1 MAGLTSSPEM
11 RGQLT
16 AIARV
21 RWQLFVNGLRTIR
34 GRLEVV
40 ARGIVFLMLTVAG
53 LGGSFAL
60 GAGAWYFVSHGKVEW
75 IAILLWPLFLFWQL
89 FPVMASAF
97 TENVDSSNLLRF
109 PLSFT
114 SYFMI
119 RLVYGSLDPS
129 TIIGSMWLL
138 GVSLGIGIARPG
150 LFLWAALVLIVFGMF
165 NVLFARM
172 IFSWIERW
180 LAQRRTR
187 EIMGAVFFVFLICFQ
202 FVGPLATRYSEHR
215 HLDASGNASRITA
228 QILHYERAFPP
239 GLAAAA
245 IAGGFHG
252 AFVPALGAF
261 AIGCVYALAML
272 WLLNV
277 RLRAQYHGENLSEAA
292 ARRSSPKEKSALR
305 LSWNISGIPG
315 SMAAIVE
322 KEVHYLSRSG
332 PMLFTFVMPVI
343 ILLIFRLGPAGTST
357 RHSDFLSHAPD
368 LAFPVGAAYALLIL
382 TNLVYNC
389 FGADAVGMQFY
400 YVSPVR
406 FREILMGKNLTH
418 ALLLAGE
425 VAAVW
430 LAVCFMF
437 RPPAVDVTVATVTG
451 VAFAI
456 LLNLTAGNLLSLY
469 TPKKIDYGT
478 FGKQRASTTTVFAS
492 LGIQAAV
499 FGLTAITLL
508 IARLYG
514 RIWIAAVIFVI
525 LAGLAAIAYMLV
537 LKRVDRIALDRRDAI
552 LVELC
557 RA

>member
-1 MAGLTSSPEM
+1 MAGITSSPEM
-11 RGQLT
+11 RGQLA

-21 RWQLFVNGLRTIR
+21 RAQLFVNGLRTIR

-40 ARGIVFLMLTVAG
+40 ARGIIFLILAIAG
-53 LGGSFAL
+53 LGGSL
-60 GAGAWYFVSHGKVEW
+60 GLGLAAWYFVSQGKVEW
-75 IAILLWPLFLFWQL
+75 IAILLWPVFFFWQL
-89 FPVMASAF
+89 FPVLASAF

-109 PLSFT
+109 PLSFP
-114 SYFMI
+114 SYFLI

-129 TIIGSMWLL
+129 TIIGGMWLL

-150 LFLWAALVLIVFGMF
+150 LFFWAALVLIVFGMF

-172 IFSWIERW
+172 VFAWIERW
-180 LAQRRTR
+180 LAQRRSR
-187 EIMGAVFFVFLICFQ
+187 EIMGAVFFVFIICFQ
-202 FVGPLATRYSEHR
+202 FIGPLMTRYGERQHP
-215 HLDASGNASRITA
+215 DASRITV
-228 QILHYERAFPP
+228 QVLPYERALPP

-245 IAGGFHG
+245 IAGAVHG
-252 AFVPALGAF
+252 AFAPALGAF
-261 AIGCVYALAML
+261 AFGCVYALGIL
-272 WLLNV
+272 WLLNI
-277 RLRAQYHGENLSEAA
+277 RLRAQYSGENLSEAA
-292 ARRSSPKEKSALR
+292 ARRSLPREKSALR

-315 SMAAIVE
+315 PVAAMLE

-332 PMLFTFVMPVI
+332 PMLFTFIMPVI
-343 ILLIFRLGPAGTST
+343 ILLLFRLGPAGTPG

-406 FREILMGKNLTH
+406 FREILIGKNLAH
-418 ALLLAGE
+418 ALLLACE
-425 VAAVW
+425 VIMVW

-437 RPPAVDVTVATVTG
+437 RPPAVEVTFATVTG
-451 VAFAI
+451 VAFAL
-456 LLNLTAGNLLSLY
+456 LLNLTAGNLLSIY

-492 LGIQAAV
+492 LGIQAVV

-508 IARLYG
+508 LARVYG
-514 RIWIAAVIFVI
+514 RIWLAAVIFLI
-525 LAGLAAIAYMLV
+525 LAGLAAIAYLFV
-537 LKRVDRIALDRRDAI
+537 LKRVDRSALDRRDAI
-552 LVELC
+552 LAELC

>member
-11 RGQLT
+11 RGQLA

-21 RWQLFVNGLRTIR
+21 RWQLFVNGLRTMR
-34 GRLEVV
+34 GRLEGV
-40 ARGIVFLMLTVAG
+40 ARGIIFLMLAIAG

-60 GAGAWYFVSHGKVEW
+60 GVAAWYFVSQGKVEW

-109 PLSFT
+109 PLSFP
-114 SYFMI
+114 SYFLI

-129 TIIGSMWLL
+129 TIIGGMWLL

-150 LFLWAALVLIVFGMF
+150 LFFWAALVLIVFGMF

-172 IFSWIERW
+172 IFAWIERW
-180 LAQRRTR
+180 LAQRRSR
-187 EIMGAVFFVFLICFQ
+187 EIMGAVFFVLIICFQ
-202 FVGPLATRYSEHR
+202 FIGPLMTRYGEHR
-215 HLDASGNASRITA
+215 HPDASRITA
-228 QILHYERAFPP
+228 QLLRYERALPP

-245 IAGGFHG
+245 IARAVHG
-252 AFVPALGAF
+252 AFAPALGAF
-261 AIGCVYALAML
+261 VIGCVYALGIL
-272 WLLNV
+272 WLLNF
-277 RLRAQYHGENLSEAA
+277 RLRAQYRGENLSEAA
-292 ARRSSPKEKSALR
+292 ARKSSPQEKSALR

-315 SMAAIVE
+315 PVAAMLE

-343 ILLIFRLGPAGTST
+343 ILLIFRLGPAGGSA

-406 FREILMGKNLTH
+406 FREILSGKNLTH

-425 VAAVW
+425 VIMVW
-430 LAVCFMF
+430 FAVCLMF
-437 RPPAVDVTVATVTG
+437 RPPAVDVTLATVTG
-451 VAFAI
+451 VAFAF
-456 LLNLTAGNLLSLY
+456 LLNLTAGNLLSIY

-492 LGIQAAV
+492 LGIQAVV

-508 IARLYG
+508 IARVYG
-514 RIWIAAVIFVI
+514 RIWLAAIIFLI
-525 LAGLAAIAYMLV
+525 LAALAAIAYMFV
-537 LKRVDRIALDRRDAI
+537 LKRVDRMALDRRDAI
-552 LVELC
+552 LAELC

>member
-1 MAGLTSSPEM
+1 M
-11 RGQLT
+11 RGQLA

-40 ARGIVFLMLTVAG
+40 ARGIIFLMLTIAG

-60 GAGAWYFVSHGKVEW
+60 GVAAWYFVSQGKVEW
-75 IAILLWPLFLFWQL
+75 IAILLWPIFLFWQL

-109 PLSFT
+109 PLSFP
-114 SYFMI
+114 SYFLI

-129 TIIGSMWLL
+129 TIIGSMWLI
-138 GVSLGIGIARPG
+138 GVNLGIGIARPG
-150 LFLWAALVLIVFGMF
+150 LFFWAALVLLVFGMF

-187 EIMGAVFFVFLICFQ
+187 EIMGAVFFVFIICFQ
-202 FVGPLATRYSEHR
+202 FIGPLATRYSERR
-215 HLDASGNASRITA
+215 HPDASRNASKITA
-228 QILHYERAFPP
+228 QVLRYERAFPP
-239 GLAAAA
+239 GLAATG
-245 IAGGFHG
+245 ISGGFHG

-261 AIGCVYALAML
+261 AVSCVYALAIL
-272 WLLNV
+272 GLLNV

-305 LSWNISGIPG
+305 LSWNVSGIPG
-315 SMAAIVE
+315 PMAAVLE

-343 ILLIFRLGPAGTST
+343 ILLIFRLGPAGTPG

-418 ALLLAGE
+418 ALLLASE
-425 VAAVW
+425 VILVW

-437 RPPAVDVTVATVTG
+437 RPPALDITLATVAG

-492 LGIQAAV
+492 LGIQAVV

-514 RIWIAAVIFVI
+514 RIWLAAVIFLI
-525 LAGLAAIAYMLV
+525 LAGLAAIAYTFV

-557 RA
+557 RV

>member
-1 MAGLTSSPEM
+1 M
-11 RGQLT
+11 RGQLA

-40 ARGIVFLMLTVAG
+40 ARGIIFLMLTIAG

-60 GAGAWYFVSHGKVEW
+60 GVAAWYFVSQGKVEW
-75 IAILLWPLFLFWQL
+75 IAILLWPIFLFWQL

-109 PLSFT
+109 PLSFP
-114 SYFMI
+114 SYFLI

-129 TIIGSMWLL
+129 TIIGSMWLI
-138 GVSLGIGIARPG
+138 GVNLGIGIARPG
-150 LFLWAALVLIVFGMF
+150 LFFWAALVLLVFGMF

-187 EIMGAVFFVFLICFQ
+187 EIMGAVFFVFIICFQ
-202 FVGPLATRYSEHR
+202 FIGPLATRYSERR
-215 HLDASGNASRITA
+215 HPDASRNASKITA
-228 QILHYERAFPP
+228 QVLRYERAFPP
-239 GLAAAA
+239 GLAATG
-245 IAGGFHG
+245 ISGGFHG

-261 AIGCVYALAML
+261 AVSCVYALAIL
-272 WLLNV
+272 GLLNV

-305 LSWNISGIPG
+305 LSWNVSGIPG
-315 SMAAIVE
+315 PMAAVLE

-343 ILLIFRLGPAGTST
+343 ILLIFRLGPAGTPG

-418 ALLLAGE
+418 ALLLASE
-425 VAAVW
+425 VILVW

-437 RPPAVDVTVATVTG
+437 RPPALDITLATVAG

-492 LGIQAAV
+492 LGIQAVV

-514 RIWIAAVIFVI
+514 RIWLAAVIFLI
-525 LAGLAAIAYMLV
+525 LAGLAAIAYTFV

>member
-11 RGQLT
+11 RGQLA

-40 ARGIVFLMLTVAG
+40 ARGIIFLMLTIAG
-53 LGGSFAL
+53 LGGSFAI
-60 GAGAWYFVSHGKVEW
+60 GAAAWYFVSHGKAEW
-75 IAILLWPLFLFWQL
+75 IAVLLWLLFLFWQL

-109 PLSFT
+109 PLSFR
-114 SYFMI
+114 SYFVI

-129 TIIGSMWLL
+129 TIIGGLWLL

-150 LFLWAALVLIVFGMF
+150 LFLWAALVLIVFGIF
-165 NVLFARM
+165 NVLFSRM

-180 LAQRRTR
+180 LAQRRSR
-187 EIMGAVFFVFLICFQ
+187 EIMGAVFFVFIICFQ
-202 FVGPLATRYSEHR
+202 FIGPLMTRYGEHR
-215 HLDASGNASRITA
+215 HPPAFTITA
-228 QILHYERAFPP
+228 QVLRYERAFPP

-245 IAGGFHG
+245 IAGGFNG
-252 AFVPALGAF
+252 AFAQALGAF
-261 AIGCVYALAML
+261 AIGCVYTLAIL
-272 WLLNV
+272 WLLNI

-292 ARRSSPKEKSALR
+292 ARKSSPKEKSALR

-315 SMAAIVE
+315 PIAAVLE

-343 ILLIFRLGPAGTST
+343 ILLLFRLGPSGVLAK
-357 RHSDFLSHAPD
+357 HSDFLSHAPD

-382 TNLVYNC
+382 TNLVYNS

-425 VAAVW
+425 VIMVW

-437 RPPAVDVTVATVTG
+437 RPPALDVTFATVTG
-451 VAFAI
+451 VSFAF
-456 LLNLTAGNLLSLY
+456 LLNLTAGNLLSIY

-499 FGLTAITLL
+499 FGLAAITLL

-514 RIWIAAVIFVI
+514 KIWLAAVIFSI
-525 LAGLAAIAYMLV
+525 LAGLAAIAYMFV

>member
-11 RGQLT
+11 RGQLA

-21 RWQLFVNGLRTIR
+21 RCQLFVNGLRTIR

-40 ARGIVFLMLTVAG
+40 ARGIIFLMLAIAG

-60 GAGAWYFVSHGKVEW
+60 GVAAWYFVSQGKVEW
-75 IAILLWPLFLFWQL
+75 IAILLWPLFFFWQL

-109 PLSFT
+109 PLSFP
-114 SYFMI
+114 SYFLI

-129 TIIGSMWLL
+129 TIIGGMWLL
-138 GVSLGIGIARPG
+138 GVSLGIGMARPG
-150 LFLWAALVLIVFGMF
+150 LFFWAALVLIVFGMF

-172 IFSWIERW
+172 IFAWIERW
-180 LAQRRTR
+180 LAQRRSR
-187 EIMGAVFFVFLICFQ
+187 EIMGAVFFVFIICFQ
-202 FVGPLATRYSEHR
+202 FIGPLMTRYGEHR
-215 HLDASGNASRITA
+215 HPDASRITTH
-228 QILHYERAFPP
+228 LLRYERALPP

-245 IAGGFHG
+245 IARAVNGEF
-252 AFVPALGAF
+252 APALGAF
-261 AIGCVYALAML
+261 AIGCVYALGIL
-272 WLLNV
+272 WLLNI
-277 RLRAQYHGENLSEAA
+277 RLRAQYSGENLSEAA
-292 ARRSSPKEKSALR
+292 ARRSSPKEKSGLR

-315 SMAAIVE
+315 PVAAMLE

-332 PMLFTFVMPVI
+332 PVLFTFVMPVI
-343 ILLIFRLGPAGTST
+343 ILLIFRLGPAGTPG

-368 LAFPVGAAYALLIL
+368 LAFPTGAAYALLIL

-406 FREILMGKNLTH
+406 FREILIGKNLTH

-425 VAAVW
+425 VIMVW
-430 LAVCFMF
+430 FAVCLMF
-437 RPPAVDVTVATVTG
+437 RPPAVDVTFATVTG
-451 VAFAI
+451 VAFAF
-456 LLNLTAGNLLSLY
+456 LLNLTAGNLLSIY

-492 LGIQAAV
+492 LGIQAVV

-508 IARLYG
+508 IARVYG
-514 RIWIAAVIFVI
+514 RIWLAAVIFLI
-525 LAGLAAIAYMLV
+525 LAGLAAIAYMFA

-552 LVELC
+552 LAELC

>member
-11 RGQLT
+11 RGQLA

-21 RWQLFVNGLRTIR
+21 RWQLFVNGLRTMR
-34 GRLEVV
+34 GRLEGV
-40 ARGIVFLMLTVAG
+40 ARGIIFLMLAIAG

-60 GAGAWYFVSHGKVEW
+60 GVAAWYFVSQGKVEW

-109 PLSFT
+109 PLSFP
-114 SYFMI
+114 SYFLI

-129 TIIGSMWLL
+129 TIIGGMWLL

-150 LFLWAALVLIVFGMF
+150 LFFWAALVLIVFGMF

-172 IFSWIERW
+172 IFAWIERW
-180 LAQRRTR
+180 LAQRRSR
-187 EIMGAVFFVFLICFQ
+187 EIMGAVFFVFIICFQ
-202 FVGPLATRYSEHR
+202 FIGPLMTRYGEHR
-215 HLDASGNASRITA
+215 HPDASRIPA
-228 QILHYERAFPP
+228 QLLRYERALPP

-245 IAGGFHG
+245 IARAVHG
-252 AFVPALGAF
+252 AFAPALGAF
-261 AIGCVYALAML
+261 AIGCVYALGIL
-272 WLLNV
+272 WLLNF
-277 RLRAQYHGENLSEAA
+277 RLRAQYRGENLSEAA
-292 ARRSSPKEKSALR
+292 ARKSSPQEKSALR

-315 SMAAIVE
+315 PVAAMLE

-332 PMLFTFVMPVI
+332 PMLFTFVMPLI
-343 ILLIFRLGPAGTST
+343 ILLIFRLGPAGGSA

-406 FREILMGKNLTH
+406 FREILSGKNLTH
-418 ALLLAGE
+418 ALLLAAE
-425 VAAVW
+425 VIMVW
-430 LAVCFMF
+430 FAVCLMF
-437 RPPAVDVTVATVTG
+437 RPPVVDVTLATVTG
-451 VAFAI
+451 VAFAF
-456 LLNLTAGNLLSLY
+456 LLNLTAGNLLSIY

-492 LGIQAAV
+492 LGIQAVV

-508 IARLYG
+508 IARVYG
-514 RIWIAAVIFVI
+514 RIWLAAIIFLI
-525 LAGLAAIAYMLV
+525 LAALAAIAYMFV
-537 LKRVDRIALDRRDAI
+537 LKRVDRMALDRRDAI
-552 LVELC
+552 LAELC

>member
-11 RGQLT
+11 RGQLA

-60 GAGAWYFVSHGKVEW
+60 GAAAWYFVSHGKVEW
-75 IAILLWPLFLFWQL
+75 IAILLWPIFLFWQL

-109 PLSFT
+109 PLSFP
-114 SYFMI
+114 SYFLI

-129 TIIGSMWLL
+129 TIIGSMWLV
-138 GVSLGIGIARPG
+138 GMTLGIGIARQG
-150 LFLWAALVLIVFGMF
+150 LFFWAALVLIVFGMF

-202 FVGPLATRYSEHR
+202 FIGPLATRYSEHQ
-215 HLDASGNASRITA
+215 HLDASGNASRVTA
-228 QILHYERAFPP
+228 QVLHYERAFPP

-245 IAGGFHG
+245 IAAGFHG

-261 AIGCVYALAML
+261 AIGCAYALAML

-343 ILLIFRLGPAGTST
+343 ILLLFRLGPAGAST
-357 RHSDFLSHAPD
+357 RHSNFLSHAPD

-418 ALLLAGE
+418 ALLLAAE
-425 VAAVW
+425 VIMVW

-437 RPPAVDVTVATVTG
+437 RPPAVDVTFATVTG
-451 VAFAI
+451 VSFAF
-456 LLNLTAGNLLSLY
+456 LLNLTAGNLLSIY

-514 RIWIAAVIFVI
+514 RIWIAALIFVI
-525 LAGLAAIAYMLV
+525 LAGLAAIAYMFV

>member
-1 MAGLTSSPEM
+1 MAGLSSSPEM
-11 RGQLT
+11 RGQLA

-40 ARGIVFLMLTVAG
+40 ARGIIFLMLTIAG
-53 LGGSFAL
+53 LGGSFAI
-60 GAGAWYFVSHGKVEW
+60 GVAAWYFVSHGKAEW
-75 IAILLWPLFLFWQL
+75 IAVLLWLLFLFWQL

-109 PLSFT
+109 PLSFR
-114 SYFMI
+114 SYFLI

-129 TIIGSMWLL
+129 TFIGGVWLL
-138 GVSLGIGIARPG
+138 GVSLGIGIARPA
-150 LFLWAALVLIVFGMF
+150 LFLWAALVLLVFGIF
-165 NVLFARM
+165 NVLFSRM

-180 LAQRRTR
+180 LAQRRSR
-187 EIMGAVFFVFLICFQ
+187 EIMGAVFFVFIICFQ
-202 FVGPLATRYSEHR
+202 FIGPLATRYSEHR
-215 HLDASGNASRITA
+215 HPPAFTITA
-228 QILHYERAFPP
+228 QVLRYERAFPP

-245 IAGGFHG
+245 IAGGFNG
-252 AFVPALGAF
+252 KFAPALGAF
-261 AIGCVYALAML
+261 SINCVYALAIL
-272 WLLNV
+272 WLLNI

-292 ARRSSPKEKSALR
+292 ARKSSPKEKSALR

-315 SMAAIVE
+315 PMAAILE

-343 ILLIFRLGPAGTST
+343 ILLIFRLGPAGGSAK
-357 RHSDFLSHAPD
+357 HSDFLSHAPD
-368 LAFPVGAAYALLIL
+368 LAFPVGAAYAVLIL

-425 VAAVW
+425 VVAVW

-437 RPPAVDVTVATVTG
+437 RPPAVDVTLATVTG

-456 LLNLTAGNLLSLY
+456 LLNLAAGNLLSLY

-478 FGKQRASTTTVFAS
+478 FGKQRASTTTVFVS
-492 LGIQAAV
+492 LGIQAVV

-514 RIWIAAVIFVI
+514 RIWLAAVIFAV
-525 LAGLAAIAYMLV
+525 LAGLAAIAYTFV
-537 LKRVDRIALDRRDAI
+537 LKQVDRIALDRRDAI

>member
-11 RGQLT
+11 RGQLA

-40 ARGIVFLMLTVAG
+40 ARGIIFLMLAVAG

-60 GAGAWYFVSHGKVEW
+60 GAAAWYFVSHGKVEW

-109 PLSFT
+109 PLSFP
-114 SYFMI
+114 SYFLI

-129 TIIGSMWLL
+129 TIIGSMWLV
-138 GVSLGIGIARPG
+138 GMTLGIGIARPG
-150 LFLWAALVLIVFGMF
+150 LFFWAALVLIVFGMF

-187 EIMGAVFFVFLICFQ
+187 EIMGAVFFVFIICFQ
-202 FVGPLATRYSEHR
+202 FIGPLATRYSEHR

-228 QILHYERAFPP
+228 QVLRYERAFPP

-252 AFVPALGAF
+252 AFAPALGAF
-261 AIGCVYALAML
+261 AISCVYALAML

-277 RLRAQYHGENLSEAA
+277 RLRAQYRGENLSEAA
-292 ARRSSPKEKSALR
+292 APRSSPKEKSALH

-315 SMAAIVE
+315 PMAAILE

-343 ILLIFRLGPAGTST
+343 ILLLFRLGPAGTPG

-389 FGADAVGMQFY
+389 FGPDAVGMQFY

-418 ALLLAGE
+418 ALLLAVE
-425 VAAVW
+425 VILVW

-437 RPPAVDVTVATVTG
+437 RPPAVDVTLATVTG

-514 RIWIAAVIFVI
+514 RIWLAAVIFLI
-525 LAGLAAIAYMLV
+525 LGGLAAIAYIFV

>member
-1 MAGLTSSPEM
+1 
-11 RGQLT
+11 
-16 AIARV
+16 
-21 RWQLFVNGLRTIR
+21 
-34 GRLEVV
+34 
-40 ARGIVFLMLTVAG
+40 
-53 LGGSFAL
+53 
-60 GAGAWYFVSHGKVEW
+60 
-75 IAILLWPLFLFWQL
+75 
-89 FPVMASAF
+89 
-97 TENVDSSNLLRF
+97 
-109 PLSFT
+109 
-114 SYFMI
+114 
-119 RLVYGSLDPS
+119 
-129 TIIGSMWLL
+129 
-138 GVSLGIGIARPG
+138 
-150 LFLWAALVLIVFGMF
+150 
-165 NVLFARM
+165 
-172 IFSWIERW
+172 
-180 LAQRRTR
+180 
-187 EIMGAVFFVFLICFQ
+187 
-202 FVGPLATRYSEHR
+202 
-215 HLDASGNASRITA
+215 
-228 QILHYERAFPP
+228 
-239 GLAAAA
+239 
-245 IAGGFHG
+245 
-252 AFVPALGAF
+252 
-261 AIGCVYALAML
+261 
-272 WLLNV
+272 LNI

-315 SMAAIVE
+315 SMAAILE

-343 ILLIFRLGPAGTST
+343 ILLVFRLGPAGTPG

-418 ALLLAGE
+418 ALLLAAE
-425 VAAVW
+425 VIMVW

-437 RPPAVDVTVATVTG
+437 RPPAVDITLATVIG
-451 VAFAI
+451 VSFAF
-456 LLNLTAGNLLSLY
+456 LLNLTAGNLLSIY

-492 LGIQAAV
+492 LGIQAVV

-508 IARLYG
+508 IARVYG
-514 RIWIAAVIFVI
+514 RIWIAAVIFSI
-525 LAGLAAIAYMLV
+525 LAGLAAIAYTFV